1 MKAGRKTGHSLSTD
15 VPALLTLLGLLL
27 LLFTGEVSGVNVT
40 SQTQVVRG
48 IVGKEAL
55 LSVSYSSG
63 SADKPVI
70 KWQVKRDKV
79 KPVTVVQSIGID
91 IIGNLRPEYRNRIL
105 VFENGSLLL
114 HNLQLSDEGLY
125 EVEISITDDTFT
137 GEHYIELTVDVPVS
151 KPYIQ
156 MVASSVLEYSEHF
169 NLHCSHDNGTKP
181 VYAWLKAGKV
191 QANDSRL
198 LLSHDQKVL
207 TIARVLMSDDDI
219 YTCMVEN
226 AVSSMKSTPV
236 KLTVYRRSSLY
247 IILSTGGIFLLITLV
262 TVCACWKPSKKK
274 HRPVPQRA
282 PIYMEQG
289 ENGHDTVDVVPK
301 PTTLGRRSPMPLYV
315 LNEDET
321 LERLEESACNAYSQS
336 ELNFPASYV
345 PVLPTHGH
353 RTEPPI
359 WTTPRRYSRSPS
371 PLAQLLPQASAGPP
385 LSPARSPAHSPCSSP
400 RSFSPIR
407 KVRPPVGIPNIRLPV
422 EAESPAPSEETQ
434 QGSPQQ

>member
-289 ENGHDTVDVVPK
+289 ENGHDIDVVPK

>member
-55 LSVSYSSG
+55 LSVSYSSS

-289 ENGHDTVDVVPK
+289 ENGHDIDVVPK

-371 PLAQLLPQASAGPP
+371 PLAQLLPQVSTGPP

-422 EAESPAPSEETQ
+422 EAESPATSEETQ